1 VVVFKVIAYAF
12 FLLWELY
19 WFGPFV
25 HFTAWHIVYM
35 GIFCILL
42 VYFVSFLERNTV
54 CTFFFSLFLVGSSL
68 WLVNARVS
76 EWIDALFFFYFDGYL
91 FLLLEREVQK
101 TWTTGEIL
109 GTYIYDT
116 LREIFLCTTELVAGD
131 IKETISSLHISK
143 CFCCIAWGSVGQWR
157 LACVCGG
164 YETYVI
170 RTSRDS
176 SKMPLI
182 PVFM

>member
-1 VVVFKVIAYAF
+1 
-12 FLLWELY
+12 LEL
-19 WFGPFV
+19 FV

-54 CTFFFSLFLVGSSL
+54 CTFFSSSLFWVGSSL

-116 LREIFLCTTELVAGD
+116 LREIFLCTRVLVA
-131 IKETISSLHISK
+131 
-143 CFCCIAWGSVGQWR
+143 WG
-157 LACVCGG
+157 
-164 YETYVI
+164 I
-170 RTSRDS
+170 
-176 SKMPLI
+176 
-182 PVFM
+182 